1 MIIFLAEYVIA
12 TGDQTVLPG
21 LRRLAIESANGQ
33 SVVGSWGHRFVGKET
48 GRLGGYGMMNSP
60 GIPLTIG
67 LALAKKAGI
76 DDAKVSEAIEKSAN
90 LLRFYSGKGAIPYGD
105 HRPWIQTHDDNGK
118 NGMAAV
124 LFDLLNEPEHA
135 EYFSRMSVACH
146 GPERDT
152 GHTGNFCNMLW
163 AMPGIARSGP

>member
-1 MIIFLAEYVIA
+1 
-12 TGDQTVLPG
+12 
-21 LRRLAIESANGQ
+21 
-33 SVVGSWGHRFVGKET
+33 
-48 GRLGGYGMMNSP
+48 MMNSP

-76 DDAKVSEAIEKSAN
+76 DDAKVSKAIEKSAN
-90 LLRFYSGKGAIPYGD
+90 LLRFYSGKGAIPYGN

-118 NGMAAV
+118 NGMTAV

-152 GHTGNFCNMLW
+152 GHTGNFLQHALGNAGHCSVRTASRW
-163 AMPGIARSGP
+163 